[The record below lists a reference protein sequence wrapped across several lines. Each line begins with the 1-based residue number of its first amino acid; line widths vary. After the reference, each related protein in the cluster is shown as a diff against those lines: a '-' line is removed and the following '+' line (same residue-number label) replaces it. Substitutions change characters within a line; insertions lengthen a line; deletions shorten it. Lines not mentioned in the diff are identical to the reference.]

1 MEIIS
6 IADYKRYNQFIL
18 QSISDNIP
26 NIPAYV
32 HTYLKE
38 FYNFIQNLVLL
49 RKRYGFFT
57 ESYLKM
63 ISTIKDNDILSENEI
78 YELLESITDYYDKS
92 ALASEVYLAFAKSC
106 NDYTAMQKKKVS
118 AFGYIT
124 RYTCLNFKDYID
136 KQVRFFHRLYNEEPL
151 KFEPQQYSWY
161 IDYEA
166 YLLNPNLQIDRAAKY
181 VNYLKGKY
189 NLPTNQI
196 AKILHLSTLS
206 KITHKSYEDIFLN
219 ETQ

>member
-1 MEIIS
+1 MEIVS
-6 IADYKRYNQFIL
+6 IADYKKYNQFIT
-18 QSISDNIP
+18 QSISNNI
-26 NIPAYV
+26 NNLPAYIY
-32 HTYLKE
+32 HRLPE
-38 FYNFIQNLVLL
+38 FYRFIYNLVLL
-49 RKRYGFFT
+49 HKRYKFFT

-63 ISTIKDNDILSENEI
+63 VSTVKDHDILSENEI

-92 ALASEVYLAFAKSC
+92 AIASEVYLVFAKSC
-106 NDYTAMQKKKVS
+106 NDYVAMQKKKVS

-136 KQVRFFHRLYNEEPL
+136 KQVRFLRKLHNEEPL
-151 KFEPQQYSWY
+151 KYEPQQYSWY

-166 YLLNPNLQIDRAAKY
+166 YLLNPNSQIDRAAKY